1 MKVVFLQDVKNVAKK
16 GDVKDVADGYAQ
28 NFLIP
33 QKKAVVATAKA
44 IAKQKQQTAS
54 VQKKNQKELQ
64 RAQAAAG
71 HLDGDEVIIEAK
83 ATADGKLYAAI
94 GPAQVM
100 TALKKHGH
108 AVSKKQITMAE
119 PLKELGS
126 AKASVSFGH
135 GIEAEVT
142 LIVEEQQ

>member
-16 GDVKDVADGYAQ
+16 GEIKEVADGYAQ
-28 NFLIP
+28 NFLIR
-33 QKKAVVATAKA
+33 QKKAVPATAQVVAKLNQEAKA
-44 IAKQKQQTAS
+44 
-54 VQKKNQKELQ
+54 QKKKSEKELQ

-100 TALKKHGH
+100 TALKQHGH
-108 AVSKKQITMAE
+108 NVKKQQIRMDSS
-119 PLKELGS
+119 LKTLGS
-126 AKASVSFGH
+126 AKASVVFAH
-135 GIEAEVT
+135 GIEAEITV
-142 LIVEEQQ
+142 IVEESS